1 MCGRYDNLIARDAYH
16 GLFRA
21 NRPPKSNFPLRYNI
35 APTDPM
41 VRSDEECLLT
51 LSETWN
57 RRQRLEFRPM
67 VAERVGFEPAAR
79 LPVQRFSSSMILVSA
94 RVVP

>member
-41 VRSDEECLLT
+41 VRSDGECLLT

-67 VAERVGFEPAAR
+67 VAERVDSNPRHGYPYNGF
-79 LPVQRFSSSMILVSA
+79 
-94 RVVP
+94 RVL

>member
-35 APTDPM
+35 TPTDPM

-67 VAERVGFEPAAR
+67 VAERVTANLAFGT
-79 LPVQRFSSSMILVSA
+79 VRFRSPLQLFPWV
-94 RVVP
+94 